1 MYKVYVIYSNMAG
14 KYYTGQTEDLER
26 RLKEH
31 NEGTLG
37 KFTKNKG
44 PWELVYFEEFKT
56 REEALKREKY
66 LKTGAG
72 RDFVQLK
79 LKK

>member
-1 MYKVYVIYSNMAG
+1 MYKVYVIYSNKAG

-72 RDFVQLK
+72 RDFVQSM

>member
-31 NEGTLG
+31 NERVLQG
-37 KFTKNKG
+37 
-44 PWELVYFEEFKT
+44 
-56 REEALKREKY
+56 
-66 LKTGAG
+66 
-72 RDFVQLK
+72 
-79 LKK
+79 